1 MLASSPAFVLLRLAP
16 LSRLRHNGPML
27 DQITPAFPLLARLD
41 AESQQIFAASARIMT
56 IPAGT
61 VLFQDGTACAN
72 YLLVIEGSVRVQKV
86 AENGRE
92 IVLYRV
98 ESGQSCVLTTNC
110 LISHSDY
117 AAEGVTESEVRGL
130 ALPAAAFRHLLAR
143 SEPFRDF
150 VFSAYASRIADLLM
164 LIEEVAFGRI
174 DVRLAAWLSQHGGHD
189 GLIRATHQDIA
200 TELGTAREVVS
211 RQLKEFER
219 RGWVELGRGRVQLS
233 DRAGLASLRDH

>member
-1 MLASSPAFVLLRLAP
+1 MNAEIV
-16 LSRLRHNGPML
+16 
-27 DQITPAFPLLARLD
+27 TCFPQFARLD
-41 AESQQIFAASARIMT
+41 ADSARTLEAASRTAA

-61 VLFQDGTACAN
+61 VLFQDGSECSN
-72 YLLVIEGSVRVQKV
+72 YVLVLEGSIRVQKV
-86 AENGRE
+86 SEGGRE

-110 LISHSDY
+110 LIAREDY
-117 AAEGVTESEVRGL
+117 SAEGIAETEVKALILPSATFRTLLGKSE
-130 ALPAAAFRHLLAR
+130 A
-143 SEPFRDF
+143 FRDF

-174 DVRLAAWLSQHGGHD
+174 DVRLGGWLRQHADAKGE
-189 GLIRATHQDIA
+189 IRATHQDIA

-219 RGWVELGRGRVQLS
+219 RGWVALHRGRVDVKDRDGLGSLS
-233 DRAGLASLRDH
+233 